1 MKVNKFIDIV
11 LDLLRKK
18 QEKGYD
24 LTKVIR
30 EIEEFYEKEKV

>member
-24 LTKVIR
+24 LAKVIR
-30 EIEEFYEKEKV
+30 EIEQLKT